1 MLDKLKYNDTMSY
14 LYLNRRRFLIILNLI
29 YKEVSNVKLSKN
41 IAQKIVLKMMNVIP
55 YNINVMDEN
64 GVIIGSG
71 DISRIGNIHEGA
83 KKAIENKFINEVYE
97 EDKMKPGV
105 NEPIIINGNVM
116 GVIGITGN
124 PDEVRKFSKLV
135 CVTANLLIEQAKS
148 NKDIQNEKLNKQKF
162 YNELAYRKM
171 EYDSDFYEMAENYG
185 IVITKKWRVI
195 VVNGNT
201 NSHSFKMLLNK
212 YPHYREINKRIE
224 FFVTSSSVY
233 NSLLDN
239 LRENKDVYKISIG
252 SKEHIAAISLENAM
266 FAWKIG
272 IKIKPSSLIYSYD
285 ELKFFIHLLH
295 DDKLEL
301 VSFMNNLDNTGGK
314 LELIKT
320 IQVYIEENGDI
331 SNIAKKLNIH
341 RNTLSYRLEKI
352 EKLTGKNPKKILDL
366 FELLC
371 GLIWK

>member
-1 MLDKLKYNDTMSY
+1 
-14 LYLNRRRFLIILNLI
+14 
-29 YKEVSNVKLSKN
+29 
-41 IAQKIVLKMMNVIP
+41 
-55 YNINVMDEN
+55 
-64 GVIIGSG
+64 
-71 DISRIGNIHEGA
+71 
-83 KKAIENKFINEVYE
+83 
-97 EDKMKPGV
+97 
-105 NEPIIINGNVM
+105 
-116 GVIGITGN
+116 
-124 PDEVRKFSKLV
+124 
-135 CVTANLLIEQAKS
+135 
-148 NKDIQNEKLNKQKF
+148 
-162 YNELAYRKM
+162 
-171 EYDSDFYEMAENYG
+171 
-185 IVITKKWRVI
+185 
-195 VVNGNT
+195 
-201 NSHSFKMLLNK
+201 
-212 YPHYREINKRIE
+212 
-224 FFVTSSSVY
+224 
-233 NSLLDN
+233 
-239 LRENKDVYKISIG
+239 
-252 SKEHIAAISLENAM
+252 M